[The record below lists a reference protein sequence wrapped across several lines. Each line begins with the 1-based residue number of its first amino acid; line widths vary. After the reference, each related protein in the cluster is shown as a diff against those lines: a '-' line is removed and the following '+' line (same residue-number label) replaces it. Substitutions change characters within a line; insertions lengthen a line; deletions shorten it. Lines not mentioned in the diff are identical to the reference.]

1 MLRADVISLITET
14 ASAHG
19 VHATV
24 TETAREVMCT
34 VRSVSRN
41 EYYTAL
47 NAGIEPSLVFY
58 LALSDDYQGE
68 RVVRYQGKKY
78 RVVRTYLTEDDGI
91 EITVERSDVNGES
104 EEVGANTGNNNN

>member
-1 MLRADVISLITET
+1 MIKLVTET

-24 TETAREVMCT
+24 TETEREVMCI
-34 VRSVSRN
+34 VRSVSRS
-41 EYYTAL
+41 EYYNAL

-91 EITVERSDVNGES
+91 EITVERSDVNGETES
-104 EEVGANTGNNNN
+104 SSDSNANSNND

>member
-1 MLRADVISLITET
+1 MIKLVTET

-24 TETAREVMCT
+24 TETEREVMCT
-34 VRSVSRN
+34 VRSVSRS
-41 EYYTAL
+41 EYYNAL

-91 EITVERSDVNGES
+91 EITVGRSDVNGES
-104 EEVGANTGNNNN
+104 EEVSTNANSNND

>member
-1 MLRADVISLITET
+1 MIKLVTET

-24 TETAREVMCT
+24 TETEREVMCT
-34 VRSVSRN
+34 VRSVSRS
-41 EYYTAL
+41 EYYNAL

-91 EITVERSDVNGES
+91 EITVERSDVNGETES
-104 EEVGANTGNNNN
+104 SSDSNANSNND

>member
-1 MLRADVISLITET
+1 MIKLVTET

-24 TETAREVMCT
+24 TETEREVMCT
-34 VRSVSRN
+34 VRSVSRS
-41 EYYTAL
+41 EYYNAL

-58 LALSDDYQGE
+58 LALSDDYHGE

-91 EITVERSDVNGES
+91 EITVERSDVNGETES
-104 EEVGANTGNNNN
+104 SSDSNANSNND

>member
-24 TETAREVMCT
+24 TETVREVMCT
-34 VRSVSRN
+34 VRSVSRS

-47 NAGIEPSLVFY
+47 NAGIEPSLVFH
-58 LALSDDYQGE
+58 LSLSDDYQDE
-68 RVVRYQGKKY
+68 RIVRYRGKKY
-78 RVVRTYLTEDDGI
+78 RVVRTYLTDGGGI

-104 EEVGANTGNNNN
+104 EEVGTNSNND